1 MDFALLLVFIL
12 PTIAVPIVYFAA
24 KKSAKLGALIVAT
37 VALINIGL
45 VLTTVPAIMDSQPHQ
60 YVEKYYWIPVLNAEF
75 TLFVDGIS
83 LSISIISLVLIFAAA
98 VFSVNYMQG
107 KKNLPVY
114 YALLSLLSVGLVGV
128 FITSNLLLFY
138 FCWELMLVPAYF
150 IVGNWGYRESYRAAF
165 KLFIFTHAG
174 AVFVLLGIGS
184 IYMATNGIT
193 DMFLAQQALLNA
205 NPDLLRWIL
214 VALTAGF
221 AVKMAI
227 VPVHMWLP
235 DAHSEAPATMSAL
248 LSGVIISAGAYAILR
263 LSLGTVFPAVLSLDG
278 GFAVTFLHGLTVFGV
293 ISAFF
298 GSLIALVETDIKRII
313 AYSSIAHMGYVL
325 FGLSL
330 FPTNVLAGGA
340 VAITAALTGTVL
352 HLLNH
357 AVSKGLFFL
366 SAGSVM
372 HQTELRNVS
381 EMGGLAGK
389 MPFTAV
395 SSTIAA
401 LSIAGTP
408 PFACFISEF
417 MIFVGA
423 FEIIKTDGFF
433 VLPTA
438 LMLVATVLSL
448 AYSLRFVSKV
458 FLGKPKDIAEGE
470 KKIVDV
476 PNYMKLAMAVLVV
489 FVILLGIWPT
499 FFVNL
504 ISTVSF
510 G

>member
-24 KKSAKLGALIVAT
+24 KKAAKLGALIVAA
-37 VALINIGL
+37 VALVNIGL
-45 VLTTVPAIMDSQPHQ
+45 ILTTVPAVMNSQLHQ

-193 DMFLAQQALLNA
+193 DMFLAQQALMNA

-263 LSLGTVFPAVLSLDG
+263 LSLGTVFPAVLSLDS

-330 FPTNVLAGGA
+330 FPTNLLAGGTI
-340 VAITAALTGTVL
+340 AITAALTGTVL
-352 HLLNH
+352 HLLSH

-372 HQTELRNVS
+372 HQTELRDVND
-381 EMGGLAGK
+381 MGGLAGK

-395 SSTIAA
+395 SSVIAA

-423 FEIIKTDGFF
+423 FEVIKTDTFF

-458 FLGKPKDIAEGE
+458 FLGQPKKTLEGE

-476 PNYMKLAMAVLVV
+476 SNYMKLAMVILVI
-489 FVILLGIWPT
+489 FVIMLGIWPT
-499 FFVNL
+499 FFVHL
-504 ISTVSF
+504 INTVSF